1 MYKLFGSIKNIPI
14 FDLSNQLNRQEMKL
28 QINIE
33 TLQSI
38 IDEVKNERAL
48 DNSLSETIEFELIKS
63 TDTWLGNDRFSAT
76 LKSGYQECYGT
87 ILQIG
92 RKR

>member
-1 MYKLFGSIKNIPI
+1 
-14 FDLSNQLNRQEMKL
+14 MKL

-48 DNSLSETIEFELIKS
+48 DNSLSETIEFELS
-63 TDTWLGNDRFSAT
+63 
-76 LKSGYQECYGT
+76 
-87 ILQIG
+87 
-92 RKR
+92 